1 MTKINQHQHESFL
14 SLAHEGQEVGNRVCQ
29 ILADMD
35 AVTSIQRVTTPFSLE
50 DNSDTHVI
58 RNAVA
63 FVDYAENSIIE
74 LTEVTRRRKMSNT
87 PEHLELALRA
97 QQLGLRLYRNL
108 WEIAL
113 SDADRKV
120 FRQLIRRMASLTVWE
135 DIPSSLQG
143 RSYERITNG
152 MSGTIAYDHAY
163 GVTFMKY
170 KAGQSDFGWSVLR
183 NTLEEA
189 VVVARSSF
197 DLAAGLLAPVV

>member
-1 MTKINQHQHESFL
+1 MKINQYQHESFL
-14 SLAHEGQEVGNRVCQ
+14 SLAHEGQEVGNRICQ

-35 AVTSIQRVTTPFSLE
+35 AVKSVQKIAVPLSC
-50 DNSDTHVI
+50 NSDKDTGII
-58 RNAVA
+58 RDAIA
-63 FVDYAENSIIE
+63 FVDYAEDAVLE
-74 LTEVTRRRKMSNT
+74 LTEVTSRRKMSNT
-87 PEHLELALRA
+87 LEHLELALKA
-97 QQLGLRLYRNL
+97 QQLGTRLYRNL
-108 WEIAL
+108 WEVSL
-113 SDADRKV
+113 SDGDRKV
-120 FRQLIRRMASLTVWE
+120 LRQLIRRVASLTVWE

-143 RSYERITNG
+143 RSYERVTNG

-197 DLAAGLLAPVV
+197 DLAAGFLAPVV